1 MKLLSP
7 SVPAFDLAD
16 WARRPERERVR
27 MMCESWALEGFG
39 APFAAYALY
48 VLKIAGYVW
57 VWVLFVARDPQVAGW
72 SDIGSWWASAAAF
85 QKAIVWT
92 MLFEVLGFG
101 CGSGPLTARYLPPF
115 VAFTHFL
122 RPGTIRLAPW
132 ADKVPLT
139 GGDRRTVV
147 DVLLYAGLL
156 VAGFTA
162 LWSTE
167 ALTTGDVVPL
177 VVLLPLLGLRDK
189 TVFLAA
195 RAEHYWSM
203 LLVFLLAGDDTTVL
217 FAGAILI
224 QVAIWWGAAT
234 SKLNHHFP
242 SVVAIMISN
251 SPLPWPRA
259 VRRSMYR
266 DFPDDLRP
274 SRVAASLAHGGTV
287 IEYLFPLVLVLA
299 DGGPVGPV
307 TVLALG
313 VMFAFHLFITAS
325 FPMGVPIEWN
335 VLFVYSMFVLFGAH
349 PQVTLLDL
357 GRAPLLL
364 AVLLLGVLLGPV
376 LGNLRPDLVSF
387 LPSMRYY
394 AGNWA
399 ASTWLFKPGVEARM
413 DECLV
418 KTAPTISRQLDLLYD
433 DETAAALKGKVR
445 AFRSMHLHGRAF
457 NAVLNDVVQDAD
469 AWDITDGEPV
479 AGVALGWNFGDG
491 HLSHEQ
497 LLDAL
502 QARCDF
508 APGEVRVIALESQPF
523 HRPTLRWRY
532 LDAATGVLASGTVRA
547 ADLLDHQPFPE
558 PGSID
563 LHRDDDPR
571 VGSSPRP

>member
-1 MKLLSP
+1 MSVKLVSP
-7 SVPAFDLAD
+7 SVPEFDLRD

-39 APFAAYALY
+39 APLAAYLLY
-48 VLKIAGYVW
+48 VLKIVAYVW

-72 SDIGSWWASAAAF
+72 SDIGQWWATAAAF

-132 ADKVPLT
+132 PDHVPLT
-139 GGDRRTVV
+139 GGDRRTPV

-156 VAGFTA
+156 VAGVAA
-162 LWSTE
+162 LWSPD
-167 ALTTGDVVPL
+167 ALTTSEIVPL

-203 LLVFLLAGDDTTVL
+203 LVVFLLAGGDTTVL
-217 FAGAILI
+217 FAGAIFV

-242 SVVAIMISN
+242 SVVAIMVSN
-251 SPLPWPRA
+251 SPLPHPKALRRA
-259 VRRSMYR
+259 MYR
-266 DFPDDLRP
+266 DFPLDLRP
-274 SRVAASLAHGGTV
+274 SRLAATLAHGGTA
-287 IEYLFPLVLVLA
+287 IEFLFPLLLLVG
-299 DGGPVGPV
+299 DGGAL
-307 TVLALG
+307 TTLALT
-313 VMFAFHLFITAS
+313 VMFLFHLFITTS

-349 PQVTLLDL
+349 PEVSVLDL
-357 GRAPLLL
+357 GADPLLL
-364 AVLLLGVLLGPV
+364 AVLGLGLLSGPV

-399 ASTWLFKPGVEARM
+399 ASTWLFKPGAEARL
-413 DECLV
+413 DDRLT
-418 KTAPTISRQLDLLYD
+418 KTAPTISRQLDILYD
-433 DETAAALKGKVR
+433 DDIAAALKGKVR

-457 NAVLNDVVQDAD
+457 NAVLNDVVGDPD
-469 AWDITDGEPV
+469 AWEITDGEPV

-497 LLDAL
+497 LLEAL

-523 HRPTLRWRY
+523 QRPTLRWRY
-532 LDAATGVLASGTVRA
+532 VDAATGVIASGTVHA

-558 PGSID
+558 PGTID
-563 LHRDDDPR
+563 LHLDEQPR
-571 VGSSPRP
+571 VGSAPRP

>member
-1 MKLLSP
+1 
-7 SVPAFDLAD
+7 
-16 WARRPERERVR
+16 
-27 MMCESWALEGFG
+27 
-39 APFAAYALY
+39 
-48 VLKIAGYVW
+48 
-57 VWVLFVARDPQVAGW
+57 
-72 SDIGSWWASAAAF
+72 
-85 QKAIVWT
+85 
-92 MLFEVLGFG
+92 
-101 CGSGPLTARYLPPF
+101 LTARYIPPF

-132 ADKVPLT
+132 PDRVPLT
-139 GGDRRTVV
+139 GGDRRSIF

-156 VAGFTA
+156 GAGFA
-162 LWSTE
+162 SLWSPD
-167 ALTTGDVVPL
+167 ALTTAEVVPL

-203 LLVFLLAGDDTTVL
+203 LVVFLLAGDDLTVL
-217 FAGAILI
+217 FAGAILV

-242 SVVAIMISN
+242 SVVAIMVSN

-266 DFPDDLRP
+266 DHPGDLRP
-274 SRVAASLAHGGTV
+274 SRVAATLAHGGTAT
-287 IEYLFPLVLVLA
+287 EYLFPLLLLL
-299 DGGPVGPV
+299 DGGGSLGTV
-307 TVLALG
+307 TIVALG
-313 VMFAFHLFITAS
+313 VMSAFHLFITAS

-349 PQVTLLDL
+349 PEVSLLDL
-357 GRAPLLL
+357 GADPLLL
-364 AVLLLGVLLGPV
+364 ALLVLGLLLGPV

-399 ASTWLFKPGVEARM
+399 ASTWLFRPGAEAKI
-413 DECLV
+413 DEHV
-418 KTAPTISRQLDLLYD
+418 TKTAPTISRQLAILYD

-457 NAVLNDVVQDAD
+457 NAVLNDVVEEPDT
-469 AWDITDGEPV
+469 WEITDGEPV

-523 HRPTLRWRY
+523 HRRTLRWRY
-532 LDAATGVLASGTVRA
+532 VDAATGVLASGMVHA
-547 ADLLDHQPFPE
+547 ADLLEHQPFPE

-563 LHRDDDPR
+563 LHRDRRPR
-571 VGSSPRP
+571 AGSAPSP